1 MKQLKTYSLVL
12 FVLTILFLA
21 FDLWLIDRSHAMDP
35 SESLILGRSVFVA
48 YALAV
53 SAFFFWIA
61 FVSQKGSKLI
71 PPALIGGIGYLIV
84 IAGYVMNA
92 ALILKLYNSFEMDG
106 KMLSLS
112 ITIIHIGFI
121 LFALAIGWLS
131 FYFKKLSIQQILGFL
146 VAVILIA
153 VIACVYCIPAY
164 GSDWDYQV
172 VAFVEDTLT
181 YSSYAAF
188 FYAFS
193 RIKA

>member
-35 SESLILGRSVFVA
+35 SESLILGRSFFVA

-61 FVSQKGSKLI
+61 FASKKGSKLI

-84 IAGYVMNA
+84 IAGNVMNA
-92 ALILKLYNSFEMDG
+92 ALILKFYNSFEMDE

-112 ITIIHIGFI
+112 ITIIHIGVI

-153 VIACVYCIPAY
+153 VIAWVNCFPAY
-164 GSDWDYQV
+164 RSDWEYQV